1 MACRSARSVPGRF
14 VPCAVIRLPEGP
26 CNLRIYVPSVIPF
39 HHYLVNELM
48 TEIKLVI
55 FDLAGTTVE
64 DGGQVLN
71 AFTAALA
78 KHHIEVTPEEVQK
91 VRGGSKREALLSFI
105 PEGSERAA
113 TVERVYASF
122 RECLAKQYQV
132 DGIQP
137 VPGSE
142 RVFGWLR
149 ARGIRVAL
157 NTGFDRDITRL
168 LLTALTWGE
177 GIVDA
182 VICGDDVRQGRP
194 APYLIFHAMEAT
206 GTTNVKQV
214 VNVGDTVMDL
224 QAGDHAGVR
233 WNVGVLSGAH
243 NRQQLERAAHTH
255 LLASVAELA
264 DLWDIGSGAI

>member
-1 MACRSARSVPGRF
+1 VQSVT
-14 VPCAVIRLPEGP
+14 
-26 CNLRIYVPSVIPF
+26 PF
-39 HHYLVNELM
+39 HHQLVIDLM
-48 TEIKLVI
+48 TEIKLVV
-55 FDLAGTTVE
+55 FDLAGTTVQ
-64 DGGQVLN
+64 DGGQVLS

-78 KHHIEVTPEEVQK
+78 KHHIEVNPEDVQK
-91 VRGGSKREALLSFI
+91 VRGASKREALLSFV
-105 PEGSERAA
+105 PEGPQRIATAERI
-113 TVERVYASF
+113 YASF
-122 RECLAKQYQV
+122 RECLAHQYKV

-137 VPGSE
+137 VHGAE
-142 RVFGWLR
+142 QVFGWLK

-168 LLTALTWGE
+168 LLTALSWGE

-206 GTTNVKQV
+206 GTTSVQQV

-224 QAGDHAGVR
+224 QAGQNAGVR

-243 NRQQLERAAHTH
+243 SRQQLERAAHTH
-255 LLASVAELA
+255 LRASVAETPS
-264 DLWDIGSGAI
+264 LWDIA